1 MQQVQQWLACSPSA
15 LGPQSMC
22 TALATNWFTA
32 SAPFFSQS
40 HDHLAIQQG
49 SLCFLPYCNPHMYT
63 LYHDA
68 SISCLKGANTQPA
81 LALPSSELQPT
92 HLQSLQVVADMHF
105 VGA

>member
-1 MQQVQQWLACSPSA
+1 
-15 LGPQSMC
+15 MC

-68 SISCLKGANTQPA
+68 SISCLRGANTQPA